1 MPNYS
6 DYVESVGTGASQIDV
21 AYVITES
28 SEQVA
33 YPVGT
38 YDATATPPG
47 YVVGTA
53 TGRLQGYTAYNNW
66 EGFPGGGFRQYTK
79 VPNAV
84 TIDPCDS
91 SGQTWYVSGYS
102 DPQDRIVYLGD
113 NLRDKLTNNYTGC
126 CFDENGNQ
134 VSEPSLNQARTM
146 DIVLE
151 GLQFDIYGKF
161 TYASMPSNYY
171 KNGCTPVPLASIL
184 RSETFTVTF
193 ESMTPNIAST
203 APYLD
208 DDVTVTLQRSDGTS
222 VTATSSTGTVTMT
235 ATAPQTIKIK
245 IGGQFGKKLFPEE
258 TWEYY
263 YEKNSEYTANADHL
277 NFEVDVPERGPD
289 PNEFIDAY
297 RIDKDNNS
305 GNINDLSI
313 EVPTGVSLLRYEGDI
328 TNREAG
334 SSARDADGNNA
345 FIPDLE
351 DGTLIPN
358 PEFDASTSTTS
369 RAGHRDVKF
378 RFSITSTIPSLAS
391 VATVTDWSTVILDA
405 TNIPTGTYVTS
416 GGSTYYVELG
426 GVPQSGS
433 PGDPGDP
440 NAVPPIPPTDPVADD
455 SGPSGTGFYID
466 SASGMR
472 YRYIPPQGLVTS
484 WGAGTEYDM
493 ILYLMNDYRVGQE
506 RFVEI
511 MDAAEARRVK
521 G

>member
-6 DYVESVGTGASQIDV
+6 DYVESIGTGASQIDV
-21 AYVITES
+21 KYVITES
-28 SEQVA
+28 SEQVV

-38 YDATATPPG
+38 YDTNTQA
-47 YVVGTA
+47 YINVGTA

-102 DPQDRIVYLGD
+102 DETDRIVYVGEDLTE
-113 NLRDKLTNNYTGC
+113 KLENNYTGC

-161 TYASMPSNYY
+161 TYASMPNDYY
-171 KNGCTPVPLASIL
+171 KQGCTTVPVASIA

-193 ESMTPNIAST
+193 ESMTPNIASS

-208 DDVTVTLQRSDGTS
+208 DDVTVTLERSDGTS
-222 VTATSSTGTVTMT
+222 VTATSSTGTVTLS

-245 IGGQFGKKLFPEE
+245 IGGEFGKKLFPEE

-263 YEKNSEYTANADHL
+263 YEKNSEFTANPDHE
-277 NFEVDVPERGPD
+277 NFEVSYDARK
-289 PNEFIDAY
+289 PNPNDFIEPY

-305 GNINDLSI
+305 GAINDLST
-313 EVPTGVSLLRYEGDI
+313 EVPTGVSLLKYEGDV

-334 SSARDADGNNA
+334 SSIRDADGNV
-345 FIPDLE
+345 PTD
-351 DGTLIPN
+351 
-358 PEFDASTSTTS
+358 PEFDASTATRS
-369 RAGHRDVKF
+369 RAGHVDVKF
-378 RFSITSTIPSLAS
+378 RFSITSSIPAVTTTAWALLTPLATGS
-391 VATVTDWSTVILDA
+391 YC
-405 TNIPTGTYVTS
+405 TN

-426 GVPQSGS
+426 GTPSTGS
-433 PGDPGDP
+433 PAAGTP
-440 NAVPPIPPTDPVADD
+440 ADV
-455 SGPSGTGFYID
+455 GPSGTSFFID
-466 SASGMR
+466 NSGMR
-472 YRYIPPQGLVTS
+472 YRYIPPKGLVTS
-484 WGAGTEYDM
+484 FGAGTQYDM
-493 ILYLMNDYRVGQE
+493 ILYLMNDYLVGQA
-506 RFVEI
+506 RFEEI
-511 MDAAEARRVK
+511 IDASDARRVK
-521 G
+521 

>member
-6 DYVESVGTGASQIDV
+6 DYVESIGAGASQIDV
-21 AYVITES
+21 KYAITES
-28 SEQVA
+28 SEQVV

-38 YDATATPPG
+38 YDTNTQA
-47 YVVGTA
+47 YINVGVA

-102 DPQDRIVYLGD
+102 DESDRIVYLGED
-113 NLRDKLTNNYTGC
+113 LREKLTNNYTGC

-171 KNGCTPVPLASIL
+171 KQGCTTIPVASIL
-184 RSETFTVTF
+184 RNETFTVTF
-193 ESMTPNIAST
+193 ESMTPNIAES

-208 DDVTVTLQRSDGTS
+208 DDLTVTLERSDGTT
-222 VTATSSTGTVTMT
+222 VTATSSTGTVTLS
-235 ATAPQTIKIK
+235 AVAPQTITIK
-245 IGGQFGKKLFPEE
+245 IGGEFGKKLFPDE

-263 YEKNSEYTANADHL
+263 YEKNSEFTANPDHL
-277 NFEVDVPERGPD
+277 NFEVEIPEDYPDIENTPD
-289 PNEFIDAY
+289 PNDFIEPY

-305 GNINDLSI
+305 GATNDLST
-313 EVPTGVSLLRYEGDI
+313 EVPEGVSLFGYEGDI
-328 TNREAG
+328 TNRAAG
-334 SSARDADGNNA
+334 SSVRDADGNL
-345 FIPDLE
+345 PTD
-351 DGTLIPN
+351 
-358 PEFDASTSTTS
+358 PEFDASTGSTS
-369 RAGHRDVKF
+369 RAGHRDVAFK
-378 RFSITSTIPSLAS
+378 FSITSSIPSLAS
-391 VATVTDWSTVILDA
+391 VATVTDWSDVTLDV
-405 TNIPTGTYVTS
+405 TSIPTGSYVTKD
-416 GGSTYYVELG
+416 GSTYYVELG
-426 GVPQSGS
+426 GTPSTGT

-440 NAVPPIPPTDPVADD
+440 LAVPPVPPTAGTDDD

-466 SASGMR
+466 SASAMR
-472 YRYIPPQGLVTS
+472 YRYIPSQGLVTS
-484 WGAGTEYDM
+484 FGAGTDYDM
-493 ILYLMNDYRVGQE
+493 VLYLLNDYRIGQE
-506 RFVEI
+506 RFEEI
-511 MDAAEARRVK
+511 MDEANTRSQE
-521 G
+521 